1 MSVKQKLNDFTS
13 ALKRR
18 FDESPEQV
26 LIAGAALI
34 GAAAK
39 IIDATSKTQSRRAY
53 ARKMNHSIR
62 RVPTR

>member
-1 MSVKQKLNDFTS
+1 MPIKEKLNEFSS

-18 FDESPEQV
+18 FDEAPEQV

-39 IIDATSKTQSRRAY
+39 IIDATSSAKSKNAY

-62 RVPTR
+62 KH

>member
-1 MSVKQKLNDFTS
+1 MSAKQKLNEFSS

-18 FDESPEQV
+18 FDEAPEQV

-39 IIDATSKTQSRRAY
+39 IIDASSSAQSKRAY

-62 RVPTR
+62 KH

>member
-1 MSVKQKLNDFTS
+1 MSAKQKLNEFSS

-18 FDESPEQV
+18 FDEAPEQV

-39 IIDATSKTQSRRAY
+39 IIDASSSAKSKRAY
-53 ARKMNHSIR
+53 ARRVNHSIR
-62 RVPTR
+62 KH